1 VTFAAHF
8 RRYTAALREEQAP
21 VLPVKVAVI
30 SRPSRIHGQAK
41 LVENA
46 RGAPIGFLVNVY
58 RRVPKWGTSKFR
70 AATEQELV
78 DALIHEWAHCLAW
91 NNSHLTLSDH
101 DELFGVAYARC
112 YNSIVAD

>member
-1 VTFAAHF
+1 MTFAAHF
-8 RRYTAALREEQAP
+8 RRYIAALREEQAP
-21 VLPVKVAVI
+21 VLPVQVSIV
-30 SRPSRIHGQAK
+30 SRPSKLHGQAR
-41 LVENA
+41 LIENG
-46 RGAPIGFLVNVY
+46 RGAPVGFRVNVY
-58 RRVPKWGTSKFR
+58 RRVPAWGRSGHR
-70 AATEQELV
+70 NATEQELV